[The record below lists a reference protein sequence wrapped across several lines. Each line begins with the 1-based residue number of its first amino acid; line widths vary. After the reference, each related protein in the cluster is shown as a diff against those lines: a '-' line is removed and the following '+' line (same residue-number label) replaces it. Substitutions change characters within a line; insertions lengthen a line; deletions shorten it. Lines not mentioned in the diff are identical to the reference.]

1 MATTLKNVKE
11 IFKETIEDVS
21 KDSHSWQTFISC
33 AAMNYKY
40 DFSDQLL
47 IYAQKPTATACADY
61 DTWNNDLKRYINK
74 DSKGIALLTEVNG
87 YPRIRYVFD
96 VSDTH
101 SKYGRNGKKVRLWTI
116 PKSYENQVKEALQN
130 KYDISSDN
138 SFIDVLKTFAFSLV
152 ENNYQDYFNELL
164 DNTKNTRLEFISRDV
179 IDKEY
184 KKLLTNSVSFMIL
197 KRCGIDPSPFFIS
210 SDFDNISMFQDLPV
224 ITRLGSSISEIS
236 EMGLREIYTDLKN
249 IRISEINKIRT
260 FDKDSKKVYDE
271 SAKAK
276 EAERRN
282 QNENNL
288 HESERN
294 QFTKYSSNTERGNT
308 SREIWNNE
316 ARVLEE
322 AQEERL
328 SSDVDGRY
336 IDRPLERDTSNS
348 REQGNIIDKSNDGTR
363 GINRRIESD
372 RPNEMGGLNEQ
383 HEVISRGNNNERI
396 DLRLEDKDTNN
407 SVPFLNEEKYSYK
420 VGDHIFIGEDE
431 YIIEKIGIFDI
442 DLHNPSMPLFGRT
455 MNIVEFESKLR
466 ENPANDH
473 LKVIEEDKENWYGEF
488 NDEIDL
494 IEHILHQHKIDD
506 IKMKFDDDC
515 IIIAKDDEGNVWVG
529 KEFYDFLFNDLF
541 VYNEDGTVSLIDN
554 NDLERLKE
562 YRKKYL
568 TDYQKEL
575 TEVDKICDIIHES
588 FKNLHQKDIKALEDI
603 CNSNNMQ
610 LDDYLYNQGYGDFE
624 DYISELEELND
635 VRSKNDS
642 FDSLEFEKKLPHNMR
657 FKEAYT
663 SDNNLYWVTQEF
675 FTQEDLVAFQ
685 NAFKETSFDNA
696 YITTRDLSKHYDFA
710 EDMANNVLA
719 VVTKIGIYP
728 ADYFEAVEKIGMD
741 KVIKEKA
748 PTEKNVNTITPNEVN
763 QLSLFASREQEL
775 AERLLDILNSFD
787 TKWKGNLEL
796 SSVEVKKW
804 DHVKSKKRNLSITIK
819 SNKFDS
825 YDDNAFTQFNTDKE
839 DEITLRNGIDNDE
852 FIQYLN
858 QDNDFSIYLSPTLI
872 NIYYHNFDDKN
883 IDLSVGK
890 NNILSQVNNEENIT
904 VIDDVETVIEPKRK
918 KKVRGLPSNYI
929 LHPEVPYEDRI
940 NYKITNN
947 DLGVGTPKERFK
959 NNIEA
964 IKVLKKCEAEDRYA
978 TSEEQEILVKYVGW
992 GGLSLAFDKNNA
1004 SWSEEYDTLKS
1015 LLTEE
1020 EYKKAFD
1027 STLTSFY
1034 TPPVV
1039 INAMYKAL
1047 SNMGLNKGNILE
1059 PSCGTGNFIGMLPN
1073 NDNLKIYGVEIDEIS
1088 GRIARQLYQKSSIAI
1103 KGFEDV
1109 DYSDSFFDVVIG
1121 NVPFGENKV
1130 YDKRYDKHNFLIH
1143 DYFFAKSIDKIR
1155 PGGVLALITSK
1166 GTLDKP
1172 NSNLRRYLASRA
1184 DLIGAIR
1191 LPNNVFKGAAGT
1203 TVTSDIIFLQKRDS
1217 ILNIEPNWL
1226 NIGTNYQGIT
1236 MNNYFI
1242 DHPENILG
1250 EMKMISGRFGM
1261 ESACL
1266 PYEDQTLEESL
1277 NEAISNIHAEI
1288 KDYKIDDLEEEEY
1301 IEADLNV
1308 NNFSYT
1314 VVDNK
1319 VYYRENS
1326 RMYPQKLALTTEN
1339 RVKGLVELRDCTR
1352 NLINLQLNDFPE
1364 EDIKLEQDKLNALY
1378 DSFTHKYGLINSK
1391 ANNIAFSNDNSY
1403 YLLCSLE
1410 ILDDN
1415 GNLKRKADM
1424 FTKRTIKAH
1433 KEHKIIKD
1441 ANDALIVSIGEK
1453 ARVDLDY
1460 MADISFISKDQL
1472 IKDLEGKIFKI
1483 PGEDKYVTA
1492 DEYLSGNIREK
1503 IKEAELYNQT
1513 EHIYDLNLKYLNDVM
1528 PEFLHANDISV
1539 RLGSTWIP
1547 KKYYEEFM
1555 FNLLEA
1561 DNYTKGKIKINYSDI
1576 RDEWSIE
1583 HKNCANDNTKVTKTY
1598 GTNRINA
1605 YRIIE
1610 ETLNLKDVKIYDY
1623 FEDDEGK
1630 QHKVLN
1636 GKETAIAQAKQEQ
1649 IKQAFLDWIWTN
1661 QERRTKLEE
1670 IYNSLFNSIVPREY
1684 DGSNIIFEGMN
1695 PEIQLREHQVNA
1707 IARVLY
1713 GGNTLLAH
1721 EVGAGKTFEMVASA
1735 MESKRLGLCN
1745 KSLFVV
1751 PNHIIE
1757 QFASEFLQL
1766 YPSANIL
1773 VATKKDFETANRKK
1787 FCSRIAT
1794 GEYDAIIIGHS
1805 QFEKIPMSIERQIES
1820 LEKESRETMQG
1831 IEDAKKAGAT
1841 FTVKQLAK
1849 TQRGIETKLAK
1860 LNNTNRKDTNVVTF
1874 EQLGVDRLFID
1885 EAHYYKNLYLYTK
1898 MRNVSGIAQ
1907 TEAQKSSDLYMKC
1920 KYLDEITGNK
1930 GVIFATGTPV
1940 SNSMVELYSMQR
1952 YLQAKTL
1959 KKIGLQNFDAWA
1971 STFGETITALELTP
1985 EGNNYRAKT
1994 RFAKFHNLPE
2004 LINIFKEVA
2013 DIKTSDTLNLPVS
2026 EAKFESVVVKPSE
2039 VQLNFMKELSERAER
2054 IRQGGVDPH
2063 EDNML
2068 KITSDGRKL
2077 GLDQRLINELLPDY
2091 EESKVNICA
2100 DKVFKFYQDYNED
2113 KLTQLVFCDMST
2125 PKGDGSFNL
2134 YDDLR
2139 EKLVAKGI
2147 PIEEIAFIH
2156 EAKNEVEKQEMFAKV
2171 RRGQIRV
2178 LIGSTSKMGAGTNC
2192 QDKIIAI
2199 HHLDSPYKP
2208 AELTQ
2213 RNGRGI
2219 RQGNINKEIYI
2230 FNYVTEKTFD
2240 AYLYQILENKQK
2252 FISQIMT
2259 SKAPLRV
2266 ASDVDETVLNYAE
2279 IKALAAGNPLIL
2291 KKTDLEMKVSKLKLL
2306 KQTYLSQKYEIE
2318 DKIAKDYPQ
2327 QISNTENSIDNM
2339 SKDLEIIKDFSHNSS
2354 DFSSM
2359 KLSDIDYNDK
2369 KEAGEALLETIK
2381 NNPVEDNK
2389 QLKIGNYAGLDMY
2402 LGFNFMTKNY
2412 YISLKNNHNYIVEL
2426 GNDPVGNITRIDNE
2440 LDRIDGYI
2448 TSRKEKL
2455 VSLKEQ
2461 LEIAKREANKPF
2473 LQEEELKEAIKE
2485 LKEVDVKLR
2494 LNEKVNEVIDDS
2506 DKEEDSQ
2513 VYKKVYER

>member
-11 IFKETIEDVS
+11 LFKETIEDVS
-21 KDSHSWQTFISC
+21 KDSHSWQSFISC

-61 DTWNNDLKRYINK
+61 DTWNNELKRYINK

-184 KKLLTNSVSFMIL
+184 KKLLINTVSFMTL

-260 FDKDSKKVYDE
+260 FDKESKKVYDE
-271 SAKAK
+271 SAKAN

-294 QFTKYSSNTERGNT
+294 QFTKYNSNTERGNT

-322 AQEERL
+322 TQEERL

-348 REQGNIIDKSNDGTR
+348 REQSNIIDESNDGTR
-363 GINRRIESD
+363 GIDRRIESD
-372 RPNEMGGLNEQ
+372 RPNEMGGLSEQ
-383 HEVISRGNNNERI
+383 HEVISRGNSNERI
-396 DLRLEDKDTNN
+396 DLRLEDKDTND

-420 VGDHIFIGEDE
+420 VGNHIFIGEDE
-431 YIIEKIGIFDI
+431 YIIEKIGVFDI
-442 DLHNPSMPLFGRT
+442 DLHNPNMPLFGRT
-455 MNIVEFESKLR
+455 MNIVDFESKLR

-473 LKVIEEDKENWYGEF
+473 LKVIEENEENWYGEF

-494 IEHILHQHKIDD
+494 IDHILHQHKIDD
-506 IKMKFDDDC
+506 IKMKFDDDG
-515 IIIAKDDEGNVWVG
+515 IIIAKDDDGNVWVG

-541 VYNEDGTVSLIDN
+541 NYNEDGTVSLIDN

-575 TEVDKICDIIHES
+575 SEVDKICDIIHES
-588 FKNLHQKDIKALEDI
+588 FTKLEQKDIKSLEDI
-603 CNSNNMQ
+603 CKSNNMQ
-610 LDDYLYNQGYGDFE
+610 LDDYLYNQGYEDFE
-624 DYISELEELND
+624 EY
-635 VRSKNDS
+635 V
-642 FDSLEFEKKLPHNMR
+642 
-657 FKEAYT
+657 
-663 SDNNLYWVTQEF
+663 
-675 FTQEDLVAFQ
+675 
-685 NAFKETSFDNA
+685 
-696 YITTRDLSKHYDFA
+696 RDL
-710 EDMANNVLA
+710 ETV
-719 VVTKIGIYP
+719 
-728 ADYFEAVEKIGMD
+728 
-741 KVIKEKA
+741 KENTL
-748 PTEKNVNTITPNEVN
+748 TEKNVDIISHNEVN

-787 TKWKGNLEL
+787 TKWKGNLEI

-804 DHVKSKKRNLSITIK
+804 DHIKSKKRNLSIVIH
-819 SNKFDS
+819 SNKYNGF
-825 YDDNAFTQFNTDKE
+825 DDNSFTQFNTNKK
-839 DEITLRNGIDNDE
+839 DEITLRTGLDNDE
-852 FIQYLN
+852 FIKYLSK
-858 QDNDFSIYLSPTLI
+858 DDDFSIYLSPNSI
-872 NIYYHNFDDKN
+872 HIFYSNFDDKN

-890 NNILSQVNNEENIT
+890 DNILSQVNNEENIT
-904 VIDDVETVIEPKRK
+904 VIDDVEAVIEPKRK

-929 LHPEVPYEDRI
+929 LHPEVPYEDRL
-940 NYKITNN
+940 NYKITDNN
-947 DLGVGTPKERFK
+947 LGVGTPKERFK

-992 GGLSLAFDKNNA
+992 GGLSQAFDKNNA
-1004 SWSEEYDTLKS
+1004 SWSEEYNTLKD

-1191 LPNNVFKGAAGT
+1191 LPNNVFKDAAGT

-1217 ILNIEPNWL
+1217 VLGIEPNWL
-1226 NIGTNYQGIT
+1226 NVGTNYQGIT

-1250 EMKMISGRFGM
+1250 EMKMVSGRFGM

-1277 NEAISNIHAEI
+1277 NEVINNIHAEI

-1314 VVDNK
+1314 VVDDK

-1352 NLINLQLNDFPE
+1352 NLINLQLNDFPD
-1364 EDIKLEQDKLNALY
+1364 EDIKIEQDKLNALY

-1513 EHIYDLNLKYLNDVM
+1513 EPIYDLNLKYLNDAM

-1547 KKYYEEFM
+1547 KEYYEEFM

-1623 FEDDEGK
+1623 FEDDDGK

-1820 LEKESRETMQG
+1820 LEKEIKETMQG

-1849 TQRGIETKLAK
+1849 TQRGLETKLAK

-1920 KYLDEITGNK
+1920 KYLDEITDNK

-2013 DIKTSDTLNLPVS
+2013 DIKTSDTLNLPVP

-2039 VQLNFMKELSERAER
+2039 VQLKFMKELSERAER

-2100 DKVFKFYQDYNED
+2100 DKVFKFYQNYNKD

-2147 PIEEIAFIH
+2147 PIEEVAFIH

-2219 RQGNINKEIYI
+2219 RQGNMNKQIYI

-2327 QISNTENSIDNM
+2327 QISTTENSIDNM
-2339 SKDLEIIKDFSHNSS
+2339 SKDLEIIKDLSHNSS

-2412 YISLKNNHNYIVEL
+2412 YVSLKNNHNYIVEL

-2461 LEIAKREANKPF
+2461 LEIAKREVNKPF
-2473 LQEEELKEAIKE
+2473 LQEEELKEATKE

-2513 VYKKVYER
+2513 VYKRVYER